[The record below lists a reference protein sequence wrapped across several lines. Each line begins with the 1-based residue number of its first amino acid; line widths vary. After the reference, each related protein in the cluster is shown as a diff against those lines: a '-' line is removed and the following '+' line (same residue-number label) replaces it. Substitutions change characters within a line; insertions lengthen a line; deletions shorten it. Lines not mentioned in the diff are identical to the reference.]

1 MSEASKTGIG
11 LASFLLSRGPDLP
24 PVHRSG
30 MVGRNDLPPRWRR
43 APGRTNRGE
52 IGLVDEPIERLSG
65 VPDIHDAPPALY
77 RTTGMVEDTLGRAG
91 RPKLRA
97 HLLIL
102 LLGEAWEL
110 K

>member
-43 APGRTNRGE
+43 ANLELMPSPTAHS
-52 IGLVDEPIERLSG
+52 RLHG
-65 VPDIHDAPPALY
+65 AQ
-77 RTTGMVEDTLGRAG
+77 RRADYQTVYE
-91 RPKLRA
+91 LR
-97 HLLIL
+97 HLLKT
-102 LLGEAWEL
+102 ARAVPS
-110 K
+110 